1 MSDDT
6 FTAEQIEE
14 WKDYWELFDSEGQ
27 GKIFW
32 NQVGSAIRS
41 FGWAPTNQQWQETL
55 HVAFGGAENE
65 FGQMLPSPEDL
76 NSKQVSFEEFLPVMA
91 SVSKLPS
98 TGTKEDFTEGMKVFD
113 KDSNGFVLAVEIQHV
128 LSSLGES
135 LSKDEVDEIFK
146 GVETNANGM
155 MKYDVFVNHIM
166 ADPADE
172 L

>member
-1 MSDDT
+1 MADEFSAD
-6 FTAEQIEE
+6 QIEE
-14 WKDYWELFDSEGQ
+14 WKDYWELFDAEGQ
-27 GKIFW
+27 GKIYW

-41 FGWAPTNQQWQETL
+41 FGWAPTNEQWQQTI
-55 HVAFGGAENE
+55 HVANGGVENE
-65 FGQMLPSPEDL
+65 LGQILPSREDL
-76 NSKQVSFEEFLPVMA
+76 ASKQVTFEEFLPILA
-91 SVSKLPS
+91 EVSKLPS

-146 GVETNANGM
+146 GVETNSNGM
-155 MKYDVFVNHIM
+155 MKYEVFVAHIM